1 MPFEQF
7 LSPPEAASDPVI
19 SALWRS
25 ETFDAQYYLE
35 QYPDVAASGI
45 HPLVHYVRH
54 GAKESRNPCS
64 HFDTHYYLT
73 ANPDVANAGMNPLLH
88 FCEAGWKE
96 LRKPSA
102 DFDVWWYW
110 STYLEPCSDKINP
123 LAHYVRHG
131 CAAGLLPRPVG
142 PFALNEANGH
152 AFQGPVRR
160 ICLFA
165 GYDPD
170 NLIDDYVVAYLSALS
185 RHADIYYLADC
196 AMPPSELNKLRGIVK
211 CAWAGRHGT
220 YDFGSYSILAR
231 SLVGWDLIG
240 QYDELLLANDSCY
253 LLSDFDA
260 VFARMDAR
268 RCDWWGLQATKG
280 IAKTRDTKSNQF
292 KQPIPLSIV
301 RASMLDTFEGDDLYD
316 FLVGSYFVAYR
327 KPVIDDAGF
336 RKLLNAVTAQPNKQN
351 IIQKYEIGLTRYL
364 ITRGLVFDTFMPD
377 LYPFHPIY
385 TNWHFRLIEE
395 GFPLFKRYLLTANH
409 YQVAHLFRWKDKIL
423 REVPGANTQMMER
436 NLLRITAPQALEH
449 NLYIGTSQ
457 LKDNEGVPASLLDDA
472 QFLEADHRTPKHDE
486 WWAFPVCAFTGVFS
500 GNERAVYEQ
509 IKDDEGIRKIILTR
523 DQPVELSGNNLIVV
537 PLESPEGQYYLLR
550 AKVVFIKHTPT
561 RNAVYPLSSEL
572 HHLIN
577 LWHGI
582 PLKRIGYAS
591 LDQQTCSHAIAQEHG
606 RCKAVISSSHID
618 TLAMAA
624 AFYPLNYND
633 VWPTGLPR
641 NDFILRDF
649 HKLPLDLQQESR
661 RLLNALQGKKL
672 VLFMPTFRNGQENA
686 CYHFSAAQLHALQQ
700 WVHENNA
707 VLGVREHMADRSGSY
722 TAQLQDL
729 PMVALTAAA
738 YPNPEVLYREASLLI
753 TDYSSCFIDF
763 MLTDKPMI
771 SFAYDLDHYA
781 AVERGLFYDLEHVF
795 PGPVCRDF
803 SDLQRALAA
812 SNEPGDPLAMASY
825 QWKKRIFF
833 DHYDDCNSAR
843 LVKRIEHLFN

>member
-7 LSPPEAASDPVI
+7 PSPPEAANDPVI
-19 SALWRS
+19 AALWRS

-73 ANPDVANAGMNPLLH
+73 ANPDVAKAGMNPLLH

-96 LRKPSA
+96 LRKPST

-110 STYLEPCSDKINP
+110 STYLEPATDKINP

-131 CAAGLLPRPVG
+131 RAAGLLPRPVG
-142 PFALNEANGH
+142 PFALNDTNGH
-152 AFQGPVRR
+152 THQGPVRR

-170 NLIDDYVVAYLSALS
+170 NVIDDYVVAYLSALS

-196 AMPPSELNKLRGIVK
+196 AMPPSELNKLRGIAK
-211 CAWAGRHGT
+211 GAWAGRHGS
-220 YDFGSYSILAR
+220 YDFGSYSMLAR

-280 IAKTRDTKSNQF
+280 IARTRDAENNQF
-292 KQPIPLSIV
+292 KQPIPLPIV
-301 RASMLDTFEGDDLYD
+301 RASMLDAFEGDDLYD
-316 FLVGSYFVAYR
+316 FLVSSYFVAYR

-409 YQVAHLFRWKDKIL
+409 YRVAHLFRWKEKIL
-423 REVPGANTQMMER
+423 RMVPGADTAMMER
-436 NLLRITAPQALEH
+436 NLLRITASDVLER
-449 NLYIGTSQ
+449 NLYIGTSK
-457 LKDNEGVPASLLDDA
+457 LKDEEGIPAALLSDA
-472 QFLEADHRTPKHDE
+472 KFLEADQRTPKHDD

-509 IKDDEGIRKIILTR
+509 IREDDSIRKIILTR
-523 DQPVELSGNNLIVV
+523 DQPVALDGQNLIVV

-561 RNAVYPLSSEL
+561 RNLIYPLSGEL

-591 LDQQTCSHAIAQEHG
+591 LDQQTRSHAIAQEHS

-618 TLAMAA
+618 SLAMAA
-624 AFYPLNYND
+624 AFYPLSYND

-649 HKLPLDLQQESR
+649 NKLPLDLQKENQ
-661 RLLNALQGKKL
+661 RLLDALQGRQL

-686 CYHFSAAQLHALQQ
+686 CYHFSAAQLHVLQQ
-700 WVHENNA
+700 WLHENNA
-707 VLGVREHMADRSGSY
+707 ILGVREHMADRSGSY
-722 TAQLQDL
+722 TTQLQDL
-729 PMVALTAAA
+729 PIVALAAA
-738 YPNPEVLYREASLLI
+738 EYPNPEILYREASLLI

-763 MLTDKPMI
+763 MLTEKPMI

-812 SNEPGDPLAMASY
+812 SSEPGNPLATASY

-843 LVKRIEHLFN
+843 LVKRIEHLLN

>member
-1 MPFEQF
+1 MPFEHFQA
-7 LSPPEAASDPVI
+7 PPEATTDPVI
-19 SALWRS
+19 AALWRT
-25 ETFDAQYYLE
+25 ETFDARYYLA
-35 QYPDVAASGI
+35 QYPDVAASGV

-54 GAKESRNPCS
+54 GARESRNPCS
-64 HFDTHYYLT
+64 HFNTRYYLT
-73 ANPDVANAGMNPLLH
+73 ANPDVADAGINPLLH

-102 DFDVWWYW
+102 EFDVWWYW
-110 STYLEPCSDKINP
+110 STYLEPASEATNP
-123 LAHYVRHG
+123 LTHYLHHG
-131 CAAGLLPRPVG
+131 QDAGLSPRPVG
-142 PFALNEANGH
+142 PFALNDANGYRH
-152 AFQGPVRR
+152 QGPVRR

-165 GYDPD
+165 GYDPH
-170 NLIDDYVVAYLSALS
+170 NVIDDYVVAYLRALS

-196 AMPPSELNKLRGIVK
+196 AMPAAELNKLRGIIK
-211 CAWAGRHGT
+211 GAWAGRHGT
-220 YDFGSYSILAR
+220 YDFGSYSMLAR
-231 SLVGWDLIG
+231 SLVGWDVIS

-253 LLSDFDA
+253 LISDFDA

-280 IAKTRDTKSNQF
+280 IAKTRAAESNQF
-292 KQPIPLSIV
+292 KQPIPLPVV
-301 RASMLDTFEGDDLYD
+301 RASMLDAFEDDDLYD

-327 KPVIDDAGF
+327 TPVINDAGF
-336 RKLLNAVTAQPNKQN
+336 RKLLNSVVAQPNKQN
-351 IIQKYEIGLTRYL
+351 IVQKYEIGLTRYL

-409 YQVAHLFRWKDKIL
+409 YQVAQLFRWKERIA
-423 REVPGANTQMMER
+423 RAVPAADTQVMER
-436 NLLRITAPQALEH
+436 NLLRITDPQVLEH
-449 NLYIGTSQ
+449 NLYIGTSH
-457 LKDNEGVPASLLDDA
+457 LKDNEGVPAALLDDA
-472 QFLEADHRTPKHDE
+472 HFIEADHRTPKHDD

-509 IKDDEGIRKIILTR
+509 VKDDDSLRKIILTR
-523 DQPVELSGNNLIVV
+523 GQPVTLTGNNLIVV

-591 LDQQTCSHAIAQEHG
+591 IDQQTRTQAIAQEHS

-624 AFYPLNYND
+624 AFYPLSYND

-641 NDFILRDF
+641 NDFILRAFDL
-649 HKLPLDLQQESR
+649 LPSDLRQESQ
-661 RLLNALQGKKL
+661 RLQATLQGKQL
-672 VLFMPTFRNGQENA
+672 VLFMPTFRNGQEHA
-686 CYHFSAAQLHALQQ
+686 CYAFSAEQRHALHQ
-700 WVHENNA
+700 WLDQNNA

-722 TAQLQDL
+722 TRQLQDL
-729 PMVALTAAA
+729 PVVALTAAE

-771 SFAYDLDHYA
+771 SFAYDLEHYA
-781 AVERGLFYDLEHVF
+781 CVERGLFYDLEHVF
-795 PGPVCRDF
+795 PGPVCRNF

-812 SNEPGDPLAMASY
+812 SGETADPLALASY

-833 DHYDDCNSAR
+833 DHYDDCNSSR
-843 LVKRIEHLFN
+843 LVKRIEHLLN

>member
-7 LSPPEAASDPVI
+7 PSPPEAANDPVI
-19 SALWRS
+19 AALWRS

-54 GAKESRNPCS
+54 GANESRNPCS

-73 ANPDVANAGMNPLLH
+73 ANSDVANAGMNPLLH

-110 STYLEPCSDKINP
+110 STYLEPAADKINP
-123 LAHYVRHG
+123 LAHYIRHG
-131 CAAGLLPRPVG
+131 HAAGLLPRPVG
-142 PFALNEANGH
+142 PFVLNDANGYAH
-152 AFQGPVRR
+152 QGPVRR

-165 GYDPD
+165 GYDSD
-170 NLIDDYVVAYLSALS
+170 NVIDDYVVAYLSALS

-196 AMPPSELNKLRGIVK
+196 AMPPSELNKLRGIAK
-211 CAWAGRHGT
+211 GAWAGRHGA
-220 YDFGSYSILAR
+220 YDFGSYSMLAR

-280 IAKTRDTKSNQF
+280 IARTRDAENNQF
-292 KQPIPLSIV
+292 KQPIPLPIV
-301 RASMLDTFEGDDLYD
+301 RASMLDVFEGDDLYD

-409 YQVAHLFRWKDKIL
+409 YQVAHLFRWKEKIL
-423 REVPGANTQMMER
+423 RMVPGADTAMMER
-436 NLLRITAPQALEH
+436 NLLRITASDVLER
-449 NLYIGTSQ
+449 NLYIGTSK
-457 LKDNEGVPASLLDDA
+457 LKDEEGIPAVLLSDA
-472 QFLEADHRTPKHDE
+472 KFLEADQRTPKHDD

-509 IKDDEGIRKIILTR
+509 IREDDNIRKIILTR
-523 DQPVELSGNNLIVV
+523 GQPVALKGQNLIVV

-561 RNAVYPLSSEL
+561 RNLVYPLSGEL

-591 LDQQTCSHAIAQEHG
+591 LDQQTRSHAIAQEHS

-624 AFYPLNYND
+624 AFYPLSYND

-649 HKLPLDLQQESR
+649 NKLPLDLQKENQ
-661 RLLNALQGKKL
+661 RLLDALQGRQL

-686 CYHFSAAQLHALQQ
+686 CYHFSAAQLHVLQQ
-700 WVHENNA
+700 WLQENNA

-722 TAQLQDL
+722 TTQLQDL
-729 PMVALTAAA
+729 PIVALTAAE
-738 YPNPEVLYREASLLI
+738 YPNPEILYREASLLI

-781 AVERGLFYDLEHVF
+781 AVERGLFYELEHGGSVF
-795 PGPVCRDF
+795 GQRQQHNSTC
-803 SDLQRALAA
+803 RALP
-812 SNEPGDPLAMASY
+812 SWRNREKSDVLSPVIKGSGQDP
-825 QWKKRIFF
+825 
-833 DHYDDCNSAR
+833 AR
-843 LVKRIEHLFN
+843 PREAKYHRLTR